1 METPADQRPWGFYD
15 KGGFS
20 TNDPKDWTDEEV
32 DAYLD
37 NIKNTQ
43 LLHRIN
49 AHELLVIATTPEQHK
64 EAAIGVAR
72 DKVRQTFRKAVL
84 KHRETHSY
92 NILYTKDDEE
102 IRATM
107 WRILDNRN
115 RRLKARW
122 NKVKASKTTKV
133 PGPRD
138 KGYCQKVRQQP
149 SEWAR

>member
-1 METPADQRPWGFYD
+1 M
-15 KGGFS
+15 
-20 TNDPKDWTDEEV
+20 
-32 DAYLD
+32 DAYLN
-37 NIKNTQ
+37 NITNTQ

-64 EAAIGVAR
+64 EAAVGVAR

-84 KHRETHSY
+84 KHRERHSY
-92 NILYTKDDEE
+92 NILYAKDDEE

-115 RRLKARW
+115 QRLKARW
-122 NKVKASKTTKV
+122 NKEKAKMAKKV

-138 KGYCQKVRQQP
+138 KGYSQHVDRQP